1 MSEKQIILEL
11 NNVSFSFGNTKVLSN
26 IFFNVE
32 KGDFVGLIGPN
43 GSGKTTL
50 LKIILTILPIQEGTI
65 KINGTPLTKF
75 NDWAK
80 IGYVP
85 QKATSIETQ
94 FPATVTEVVAMG
106 LLSTKKTPK
115 IISGKDQEKIRDA
128 LKLVHM
134 NEFANRRIGQLS
146 GGQQQRVLIAK
157 AMISNP
163 EILFLDEPTTGID
176 QESQQKFYD
185 LLGKLN
191 SKGITMVMVSHDIGR
206 ITKYVTKIASLNQ
219 HLEFYGT
226 HKDFCAHDEKHKHKV
241 VEHHL
246 CLDRG

>member
-1 MSEKQIILEL
+1 MNKILEL
-11 NNVSFSFGNTKVLSN
+11 KDVFFSYANFKVLSDIN
-26 IFFNVE
+26 FCVE
-32 KGDFVGLIGPN
+32 KGDFLGLIGPN

-50 LKIILTILPIQEGTI
+50 LKLALGILPIKDGTI
-65 KINGTPLTKF
+65 KIKGILLSKF
-75 NDWAK
+75 KEWSK

-94 FPATVTEVVAMG
+94 FPATVNEVVAMG

-115 IISGKDQEKIRDA
+115 IISGKDKDLIRNA
-128 LKLVHM
+128 LSLVNM
-134 NEFANRRIGQLS
+134 GEFAKRRIGQLS
-146 GGQQQRVLIAK
+146 GGQQQKVLIAK

-163 EILFLDEPTTGID
+163 EMLFLDEPTTGID
-176 QESQQKFYD
+176 QKSQKEFYD

-191 SKGITMVMVSHDIGR
+191 KEGTTIILVSHDIGR
-206 ITKYVTKIASLNQ
+206 ITDYVTKIASLNQ

-226 HKDFCAHDEKHKHKV
+226 HKEFCANDKRHKQ
-241 VEHHL
+241 EHHEHDL